1 MDSRAQTNDVG
12 IDDDDDDDDDDD
24 GEDRRDDSE
33 ELAQRV
39 REGFEVWGGGSG
51 AHASRVRFARG
62 RGAGDAGTERTE
74 RGD

>member
-1 MDSRAQTNDVG
+1 MESRAQTNDDG
-12 IDDDDDDDDDDD
+12 IDDDDDDDDD
-24 GEDRRDDSE
+24 GEDRRDDE